1 MRNTCFWFCTSSG
14 LPFLSVVQGLFF
26 SYKNTCIFSL
36 QISFE
41 FVLRLT
47 WFTTFLQIFREQ
59 ICYKIAEK
67 SHLIFLI
74 LINSDQFF
82 SQKIQWFSVSHI
94 SCTSKKSL
102 KYCQLWILIS
112 RRAHQSVVKTKQIP
126 FQWYNHKFNFGKN
139 SRTAQ
144 GQNSI
149 FSS

>member
-59 ICYKIAEK
+59 ICYKIAEIV
-67 SHLIFLI
+67 SLDF
-74 LINSDQFF
+74 DEFF